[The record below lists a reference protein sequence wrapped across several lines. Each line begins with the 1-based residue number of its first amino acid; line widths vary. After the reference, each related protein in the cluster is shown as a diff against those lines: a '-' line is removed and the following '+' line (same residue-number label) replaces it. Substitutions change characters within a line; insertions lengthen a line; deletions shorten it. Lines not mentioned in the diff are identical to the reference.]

1 MFYNFRNFCIN
12 INHIIRVTK
21 FFEKEIEIEYYTVNA
36 IHHQTVYYN
45 TEEERDFAYNCFVN
59 EMKGR

>member
-1 MFYNFRNFCIN
+1 MFYNFRSFCIN

-21 FFEKEIEIEYYTVNA
+21 IFDKEIEIEYYTVNT